1 MESAHVPTILEPQG
15 VPRTDGKRPDG
26 MTIFPWRM
34 GKCIVWDFMCSDT
47 FAPSHLEVS
56 SNHFGKVAERAEQA
70 KLTKYEQLERDF
82 EIVPICVET
91 MGPWGPSGLKFVR
104 EVGRRISE
112 KSGEPRS
119 TVFLMQAI
127 GMAIQRGNA
136 ASVLGTVCKGQHLE
150 EIYYL

>member
-1 MESAHVPTILEPQG
+1 M
-15 VPRTDGKRPDG
+15 
-26 MTIFPWRM
+26 
-34 GKCIVWDFMCSDT
+34 VWDFTCSNT

-56 SNHFGKVAERAEQA
+56 SSRFGKVAERAEQA

-91 MGPWGPSGLKFVR
+91 MGPWGPNGIKFVR

-112 KSGEPRS
+112 ESGEPRS

-127 GMAIQRGNA
+127 GMAIQ
-136 ASVLGTVCKGQHLE
+136 
-150 EIYYL
+150 